1 VRTYALRATHLEAKT
16 SGFCR
21 GRRAA
26 EQAFRA
32 QVFIDVRPVNP
43 IACSANFPAR
53 SLFHGSAQKPGIP
66 RQGNDDCPPV
76 REVHRQRVISHVYVS
91 YAFSGIKMG
100 SVHAISPTRDCDS
113 LTPAG
118 GLAEAPPDRCQGF
131 WPAQPGP
138 TRTSPT
144 DHRDPREHGEARWAH
159 DCENTCGATST
170 VGTPFSISPPC
181 GGFPLHCCQ
190 SAAGRGAGRGKEA
203 SNTLLYT
210 GRQERVY
217 CRTSGSG
224 PPDRPKLV
232 MATAPAA
239 EWALGTDSRAA
250 WSECLAGYT
259 EARQPGKRF
268 TLNHGRSRSRFSLRR
283 PRVSALARFL
293 GSCRHHAGPR
303 N

>member
-159 DCENTCGATST
+159 DCENTRGTTST
-170 VGTPFSISPPC
+170 VGAPFSISPPC
-181 GGFPLHCCQ
+181 GGFAALLSIRCRARRWAPKRGKQHSPLHWATREELI
-190 SAAGRGAGRGKEA
+190 SGAPYRELIALLDGRALSRN
-203 SNTLLYT
+203 ST
-210 GRQERVY
+210 ER
-217 CRTSGSG
+217 
-224 PPDRPKLV
+224 
-232 MATAPAA
+232 
-239 EWALGTDSRAA
+239 
-250 WSECLAGYT
+250 
-259 EARQPGKRF
+259 
-268 TLNHGRSRSRFSLRR
+268 
-283 PRVSALARFL
+283 
-293 GSCRHHAGPR
+293 
-303 N
+303 